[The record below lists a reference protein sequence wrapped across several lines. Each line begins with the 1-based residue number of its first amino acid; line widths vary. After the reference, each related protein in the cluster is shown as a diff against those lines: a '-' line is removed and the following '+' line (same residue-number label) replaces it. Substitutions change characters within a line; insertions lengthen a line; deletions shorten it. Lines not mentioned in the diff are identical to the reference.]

1 MGIENEIKL
10 LENLKFNLGACILAP
25 VWLYWHEKKT
35 LAAISAVLVIMGNL
49 VSMPFSISILMS
61 LVVIA
66 IAIYAGIKGN
76 EIAKDSGR
84 YSSEEELKYAQKNW
98 LRWGVYTAAVLF
110 ILNSVF
116 HMLGSGLSLFKIGAD
131 AISL

>member
-25 VWLYWHEKKT
+25 VWLYWHEKKI
-35 LAAISAVLVIMGNL
+35 LAAISAVLVIMGRL
-49 VSMPFSISILMS
+49 VSLPFSISILMS
-61 LVVIA
+61 LVVMG

-98 LRWGVYTAAVLF
+98 LHWGVYTAGGLF

-116 HMLGSGLSLFKIGAD
+116 HILGSGLSILKFGTDVI
-131 AISL
+131 IR